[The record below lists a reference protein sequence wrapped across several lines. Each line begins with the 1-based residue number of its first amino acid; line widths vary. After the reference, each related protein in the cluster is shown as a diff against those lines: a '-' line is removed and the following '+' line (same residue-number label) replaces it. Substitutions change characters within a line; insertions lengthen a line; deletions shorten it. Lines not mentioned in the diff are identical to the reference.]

1 MREMKEEYKNWKDLN
16 FLELVKVLGA
26 YKNTGQ
32 KDKNNPREEDVKD
45 YYEDN
50 TEKFKFAFCE
60 HKRDTGEMIKYC
72 CRRGKCVEVRD
83 NKKLGDGGHVLTYKP
98 KEGIQLF
105 PECKDCGY
113 GRFYTDY
120 KGGHFIDKA
129 WKSCLLKRREVAIS
143 VLESGGDLEMW
154 KKRYEKLL
162 ELIDGVEYSAQQWQ
176 EIVEKHLKK
185 EEGK

>member
-50 TEKFKFAFCE
+50 AEKFDFA
-60 HKRDTGEMIKYC
+60 
-72 CRRGKCVEVRD
+72 
-83 NKKLGDGGHVLTYKP
+83 
-98 KEGIQLF
+98 
-105 PECKDCGY
+105 
-113 GRFYTDY
+113 
-120 KGGHFIDKA
+120 
-129 WKSCLLKRREVAIS
+129 RREVAIS
-143 VLESGGDLEMW
+143 VLESEDDSEMW

-162 ELIDGVEYSAQQWQ
+162 ELVDGVEYSAQQWQ
-176 EIVEKHLKK
+176 DIVEK
-185 EEGK
+185 EEDKQ